1 MVDLVKLQKE
11 CKEISFNIVK
21 HLNIKIH
28 EKNYEN
34 T

>member
-11 CKEISFNIVK
+11 YKEISFKISE